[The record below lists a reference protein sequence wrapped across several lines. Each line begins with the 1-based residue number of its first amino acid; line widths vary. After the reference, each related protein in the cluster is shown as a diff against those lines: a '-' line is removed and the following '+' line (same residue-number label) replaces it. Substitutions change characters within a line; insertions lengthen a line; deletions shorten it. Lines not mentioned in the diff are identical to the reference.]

1 LYVLPVGRG
10 RDRYAP
16 HVLGWLD
23 RRDEFEDNVC
33 DAYNANDGPEDLV
46 NQVIV
51 EEDRCD
57 KDVDCAGLV
66 LPLEVGKAS
75 TYRLL
80 GR

>member
-1 LYVLPVGRG
+1 MG
-10 RDRYAP
+10 YAP

-33 DAYNANDGPEDLV
+33 DAYNTNDGPEYFV
-46 NQVIV
+46 NQVVV
-51 EEDRCD
+51 EEDRSD
-57 KDVDCAGLV
+57 KDVDCEELV
-66 LPLEVGKAS
+66 LPPECGKAF